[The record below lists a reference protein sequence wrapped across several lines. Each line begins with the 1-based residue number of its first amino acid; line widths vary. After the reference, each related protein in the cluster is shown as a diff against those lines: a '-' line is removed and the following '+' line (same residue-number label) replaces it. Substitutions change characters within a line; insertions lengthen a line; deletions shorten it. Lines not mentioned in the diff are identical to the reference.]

1 MHYFEDVKI
10 GERVSLGSFSFT
22 AETIIAFAR
31 QFDPQPFH
39 LSEEGG
45 RSSLF
50 GGLAASGWQ
59 TASVWMKMWVEHTRA
74 QIAAGKT
81 PADAMGPSP
90 GFHDLKW
97 LKPVLAGD
105 TISYTALTGKKR
117 PLASKPEWGLVS
129 GIGEGFNQ
137 RDETV
142 FSFTYHAFVRRRP
155 PV

>member
-1 MHYFEDVKI
+1 MRYFEDVEI
-10 GERVSLGSFSFT
+10 GERVDLGTFTFS
-22 AETIIAFAR
+22 AAKIIAFAKE
-31 QFDPQPFH
+31 FDPQPFH

-45 RSSLF
+45 RDSLF

-59 TASVWMKMWVEHTRA
+59 TASVWMKMWVEHTRR
-74 QIAAGKT
+74 QIAAGRA

-105 TISYTALTGKKR
+105 VISYTAVTGTKR
-117 PLASKPEWGLVS
+117 LLASKPEWGLVS

-137 RDETV
+137 REEAV
-142 FSFTYHAFVRRRP
+142 FSFSYHVFVRRRP
-155 PV
+155 PA